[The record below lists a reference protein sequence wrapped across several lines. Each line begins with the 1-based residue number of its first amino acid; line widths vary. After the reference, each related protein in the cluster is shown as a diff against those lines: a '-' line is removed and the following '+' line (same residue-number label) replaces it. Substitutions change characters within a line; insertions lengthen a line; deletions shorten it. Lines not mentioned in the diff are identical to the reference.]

1 MQLEIVTPE
10 KKIYSGE
17 VDMVNLPGTD
27 GSFGILKDHAAIVST
42 LKEGTIKVL
51 QIEGGFNK
59 VNSES
64 GKLEHDMKEDKE
76 LFFEVKGG
84 VVEVNNN
91 QIIVLAE

>member
-1 MQLEIVTPE
+1 
-10 KKIYSGE
+10 
-17 VDMVNLPGTD
+17 MVNLPGAD

-42 LKEGTIKVL
+42 LKAGTIKVL
-51 QIEGGFNK
+51 QVEGGYNK

-64 GKLEHDMKEDKE
+64 GELEHDMKEDKE
-76 LFFEVKGG
+76 LFFDVKGG